1 MQLNQVTVSVTNIEQ
16 SIAFYKLLGLQ
27 LIVQSPHYARF
38 IVKVN
43 NATFSIHI
51 AKEVIPSQTVI
62 YFECDDV
69 DATYKDL
76 ATKGIEFEA
85 EPIDQVWLWREV
97 YCKDPD
103 RNTICLYHAGE
114 NRLNPPWRIEESK

>member
-1 MQLNQVTVSVTNIEQ
+1 MQLNQVTVSATDIER
-16 SIAFYKLLGLQ
+16 SVSFYKLLGLQ
-27 LIVQSPHYARF
+27 LIVHSPHYARF
-38 IVKVN
+38 IVKGN

-51 AKEVIPSQTVI
+51 ADEVKPSQTIV

-76 ATKGIEFEA
+76 TAKGINFES
-85 EPIDQVWLWREV
+85 EPVDQTWLWREA

-103 RNTICLYHAGE
+103 GNLLCLYHAGE
-114 NRLNPPWRIEESK
+114 NRLNPPWRITDSL